1 MYKVNKDT
9 ERLTWWVKML
19 FILFT
24 CHLSSATYSFS
35 PAQKTKKKVQTV
47 QQSPLEK
54 SLTNYFSTYK
64 TPGQIIRN
72 RMKLEKVTINDSL
85 RTVTVIANSAFGE
98 QMITPDG
105 VQKTY
110 NDIRTLLPDSLQ
122 DWPLRIE
129 TGGWDIRDL
138 VANYRREKQDAA
150 RTWGNIDYQ
159 GNPWVMN
166 ASRPYSIKKGLQ
178 NRHFCVWASHG
189 IYYNISKDEWQWQ
202 RPPLFGTSEDLFTQ
216 TIVIP
221 YLIPM
226 LEKAGA
232 VVFTPRE
239 RDWQKHE
246 VIVDNDNTATGYSEY
261 DDHRPW
267 QTTGTP
273 GFALHAGYYQD
284 HENPFEAG
292 SVRIIETTEHQHR
305 QSLACY
311 QPTIPEAGRY
321 AVYVSYQTVEGSTD
335 DAHYTVWHKGIPTEF
350 CVNQQMGG
358 STWVYLGTFDF
369 DEGYNELNRVV
380 LSNYSKTKG
389 YVTADAVRFGGGMG
403 NIERGGRVSGM
414 PRCLEGSRYFAQ
426 WAGMPYE
433 VYSTKDGQDDYGDD
447 INARSCMANL
457 LAGGSCYMPDTTGRK
472 VPIELSL
479 AVHSDAGY
487 TSDGKSNTG
496 TLSICMTTLRDST
509 FNAGFTR
516 LASRDFADE
525 LLSSLPRDILQ
536 KYGKWNTRELYD
548 RNYSECRVPEVPSA
562 ILEGLS
568 HQNFADM
575 RMAQDPNF
583 RFDLARSIYKVML
596 RYTARMHN
604 IPYVVQPLTPE
615 NISVTLTNKGEA
627 QLSWTA
633 VEDPQE
639 PTAHPTSYI
648 IYTAKGDEDFDNGI
662 YLNSSKTSATI
673 PLDPDILYSFR
684 VAAVNDGG
692 ESFPTEVVSALYNP
706 TAQKQVLVVNGFH
719 RLAAP
724 EVIDGLTTQGFD
736 LEEDLGVSYGVT
748 AGWRGIQKNFDRYR
762 MGKEGPNGLGFTNDS
777 LAGHF
782 FGGNDFNYVRTHAR
796 AIASARKYS
805 IASCTSK
812 AIEKGIA
819 TLTGYALVDL
829 ILGLERNDGYSL
841 VEYKTF
847 SDAMRRHLRTF
858 TQQGGSLLV
867 SGSYIGKDMR
877 MQQEQLFLEDVLK
890 CQYGGRNAD
899 SLQSDTIQGLG
910 LSFTFH
916 RQPCHQ
922 HYAAQHPD
930 NLLPL
935 SPAFAAMKYGDNQ
948 SACVAYNGTDYRA
961 LTMGFPFECIR
972 ERREQETI
980 MRGLLKF
987 LLP

>member
-1 MYKVNKDT
+1 MLSEET
-9 ERLTWWVKML
+9 EKKTWQVRVL
-19 FILFT
+19 VILIT
-24 CHLSSATYSFS
+24 CCLSLATSV
-35 PAQKTKKKVQTV
+35 AQTPLSKT
-47 QQSPLEK
+47 LG
-54 SLTNYFSTYK
+54 NYFTSYK
-64 TPGQIIRN
+64 APGQVIRN
-72 RMKLEKVTINDSL
+72 RMKLDKVTIDDSL
-85 RTVTVIANSAFGE
+85 RTVTVSANAAFGE
-98 QMITPDG
+98 QMFTPEG
-105 VQKTY
+105 VSKTY
-110 NDIRTLLPDSLQ
+110 QDIRALLPDTLQSWSLH
-122 DWPLRIE
+122 IE
-129 TGGWDIRDL
+129 TGGYDIRDL
-138 VANYRREKQDAA
+138 VANYRRDLLAPE
-150 RTWGNIDYQ
+150 RTWGDIDYK
-159 GNPWVMN
+159 GKPWVMN
-166 ASRPYSIKKGLQ
+166 ASRPYSISRGLD
-178 NRHFCVWASHG
+178 NRHFCLWASHG
-189 IYYNISKDEWQWQ
+189 IYYNISKDEWMWQ

-216 TIVIP
+216 TIVNP

-246 VIVDNDNTATGYSEY
+246 VIVDNDSIATGYSEY
-261 DDHRPW
+261 GDHRPW
-267 QTTGTP
+267 ETTETP
-273 GFALHAGYYQD
+273 GFALHTGNYLD

-292 SVRIIETTEHQHR
+292 TVRIVETTEHQHR
-305 QSLACY
+305 QTLAIY
-311 QPTIPEAGRY
+311 QPTIPETGRY
-321 AVYVSYQTVEGSTD
+321 AVYVSYQTVDGSTD
-335 DAHYTVWHKGIPTEF
+335 DARYTVWHKGTATEF
-350 CVNQQMGG
+350 HVNQQMGG

-369 DEGYNELNRVV
+369 DEGCSEENRVV
-380 LSNYSKTKG
+380 LSNFSETKG

-403 NIERGGRVSGM
+403 NIERGGKLSGM

-479 AVHSDAGY
+479 AIHSDAGY
-487 TSDGKSNTG
+487 TTDGKSNTG
-496 TLSICMTTLRDST
+496 TLTVCMTTFRDST
-509 FNAGFTR
+509 LNAGFTR
-516 LASRDFADE
+516 LASRDLADE
-525 LLSSLPRDILQ
+525 LLSSLPRDFLQ

-562 ILEGLS
+562 ILETLS

-604 IPYVVQPLTPE
+604 LPYTVQPLAPE
-615 NISVTLTNKGEA
+615 DISVKLTSKGEA
-627 QLSWTA
+627 QISWTA

-648 IYTAKGDEDFDNGI
+648 LYTAQGDEDFDNGQL
-662 YLNSSKTSATI
+662 LNTTATSATI
-673 PLDPDILYSFR
+673 KLEPDKLYSFR
-684 VAAVNDGG
+684 VAALNDGG
-692 ESFPTEVVSALYNP
+692 ESFPSEVVSAFYNP
-706 TAQKQVLVVNGFH
+706 TAQKQVLVINGFH

-724 EVIDGLTTQGFD
+724 EVVDGLASQGFD
-736 LEEDLGVSYGVT
+736 LEEDLGVSYGLT
-748 AGWRGIQKNFDRYR
+748 AGWRGIQQNFDRFK

-782 FGGNDFNYVRTHAR
+782 FGGNDFNYIRTHAR
-796 AIASARKYS
+796 AIASAQQYS
-805 IASCTSK
+805 IASCSSK
-812 AIEKGIA
+812 AIEKGKA
-819 TLTGYALVDL
+819 NMEGYAMVDL

-841 VEYKTF
+841 VQYRAF
-847 SDAMRRHLRTF
+847 SENMRAHLRAF
-858 TQQGGSLLV
+858 TQQGGALLV

-877 MQQEQLFLEDVLK
+877 MQQDRKFLEEVLK
-890 CQYGGRNAD
+890 CQYGGSNTD
-899 SLQSDTIQGLG
+899 SLRNDTILGLG
-910 LSFTFH
+910 LAFTFY

-922 HYAAQHPD
+922 HYAAEHPD

-948 SACVAYNGTDYRA
+948 SACVAYNGSDYRA
-961 LTMGFPFECIR
+961 LTMGFPFECIQVR
-972 ERREQETI
+972 KEQEAI

-987 LLP
+987 LLQ